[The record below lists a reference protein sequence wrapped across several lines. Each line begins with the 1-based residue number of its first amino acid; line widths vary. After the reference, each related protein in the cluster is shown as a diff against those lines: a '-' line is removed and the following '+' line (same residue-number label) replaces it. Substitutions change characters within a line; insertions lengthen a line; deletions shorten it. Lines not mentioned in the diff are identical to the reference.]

1 VKARL
6 PWTIGD
12 LSLMVVGVIGASMSG
27 PLMAA
32 AAAPALAIAFWRT
45 GLAAGALTPTVVMR
59 QRPQIRDLRRREWR
73 LCLLAGLML
82 AGHFATWASALKI
95 TSVASAT
102 ALVCSQVGWVVVLSR
117 LTGAP
122 VPDRVVAGLVLALAG
137 VLVVSG
143 VDFSLSLRSF
153 AGDGL
158 ALAGGLFGAVYVM
171 IGGEVRR
178 TVNTTVYVFVCYS
191 ACAVV
196 LLLIC
201 LAFGQ
206 ALTGYDSSAWLR
218 ILAVTVVAQLV
229 GHSVVNHLLVRISPA
244 VISLVFLLEVPGAAL
259 LASVFLGQS
268 PPLGVYGGLMLVLA
282 GLAIVVMAPTSTT
295 LGVEGARVE

>member
-6 PWTIGD
+6 PWTMGD
-12 LSLMVVGVIGASMSG
+12 LSLLAVGVVGASMSG
-27 PLMAA
+27 PLMTA

-45 GLAAGALTPTVVMR
+45 GLAAAALTPTMLAR
-59 QRPQIRDLRRREWR
+59 QRPPLRDLERHERR

-117 LTGAP
+117 LTGAR
-122 VPDRVVAGLVLALAG
+122 VPDRVVAGLVLAIAG

-143 VDFSLSLRSF
+143 VDFSVSLRSF
-153 AGDGL
+153 AGDAL

-178 TVNTTVYVFVCYS
+178 TVNTTVYVFVCY
-191 ACAVV
+191 ATCALV
-196 LLLIC
+196 LLTIC
-201 LAFGQ
+201 LVFSQ
-206 ALTGYDSSAWLR
+206 ALTGYDRSAWWR
-218 ILAVTVVAQLV
+218 ILAVTVAAQLV
-229 GHSVVNHLLVRISPA
+229 GHSVVNHLLVRISPT

-268 PPLGVYGGLMLVLA
+268 PPLGVYAGLVLVLA
-282 GLAIVVMAPTSTT
+282 GLAIVIMAPS
-295 LGVEGARVE
+295 RVAASAMQ

>member
-1 VKARL
+1 M
-6 PWTIGD
+6 GD
-12 LSLMVVGVIGASMSG
+12 LLLMVVGVAGASMSG
-27 PLMAA
+27 PLMTA

-45 GLAAGALTPTVVMR
+45 GLAAVALTPAVVAR
-59 QRPQIRDLRRREWR
+59 QRLPLRDLGRHEWG

-117 LTGAP
+117 LTGSR
-122 VPDRVVAGLVLALAG
+122 VPERVVTGLVLALVG

-143 VDFSLSLRSF
+143 VDFTVSLRSF
-153 AGDGL
+153 GGDGL
-158 ALAGGLFGAVYVM
+158 ALAGGLFGAAYVM

-178 TVNTTVYVFVCYS
+178 TVNTTVYVFVCYA
-191 ACAVV
+191 ACAFV
-196 LLLIC
+196 LLMVC
-201 LAFGQ
+201 LVFRQ
-206 ALTGYDSSAWLR
+206 ALAGYDSSAWWR
-218 ILAVTVVAQLV
+218 ILAVTVAAQLV

-268 PPLGVYGGLMLVLA
+268 PPVGVYGGLMLVLA
-282 GLAIVVMAPTSTT
+282 GLAIVLVAPAPRT
-295 LGVEGARVE
+295 LEFDEVRVE

>member
-6 PWTIGD
+6 PWTMGD
-12 LSLMVVGVIGASMSG
+12 LSLLVAGVVGVSMSG
-27 PLMAA
+27 PLMTA

-45 GLAAGALTPTVVMR
+45 GLATAALSPTMMVR
-59 QRPQIRDLRRREWR
+59 QRPQLRDLGRSERR

-117 LTGAP
+117 LTGAR
-122 VPDRVVAGLVLALAG
+122 VPDRVVAGLVLALGG

-143 VDFSLSLRSF
+143 VDFSVSLRAF
-153 AGDGL
+153 GGDAL

-178 TVNTTVYVFVCYS
+178 TVNTTVYVFVCY
-191 ACAVV
+191 ATCALV
-196 LLLIC
+196 LLTIC
-201 LAFGQ
+201 LVFSQ
-206 ALTGYDSSAWLR
+206 ALTGYDRSAWVC
-218 ILAVTVVAQLV
+218 ILAVTVAAQLV
-229 GHSVVNHLLVRISPA
+229 GHSVVNHLLVRISPT

-268 PPLGVYGGLMLVLA
+268 PPLGVYAGLLLVLS
-282 GLAIVVMAPTSTT
+282 GLAIVIMAPS
-295 LGVEGARVE
+295 RVAASATP